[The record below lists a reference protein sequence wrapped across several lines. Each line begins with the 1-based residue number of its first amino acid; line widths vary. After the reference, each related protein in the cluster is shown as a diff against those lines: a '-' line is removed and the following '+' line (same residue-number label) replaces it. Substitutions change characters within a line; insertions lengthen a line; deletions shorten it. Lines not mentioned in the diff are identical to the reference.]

1 MEFSKLREIIS
12 SEVASQKHLGSI
24 RSYNHAMID
33 DLNNICLLADRTMLD
48 LGASVHAYALE
59 AALTKGVRRY
69 EGVDLGIERHWKMPS
84 VEFVGDTGNIGRLT
98 QMNASRLEFA
108 EDTFDCILTISTFE
122 HFLNPEGVLME
133 MYRVLRTGGV
143 ALVTFEPVWTSSYG
157 HHLHHLGA
165 ISKLVPDW
173 GHLYLTEAQM
183 RAALAKQPWPDDS
196 PLSVEQ
202 AVRWIYR
209 DSEINRFDIRKLKDV
224 FRHSPFDIVWMCD
237 LPDEETD
244 QKRTIAQYLTRLVP
258 FSTDELMTKG
268 LSLLL
273 RKVPR

>member
-1 MEFSKLREIIS
+1 MEFNRLREIIS
-12 SEVASQKHLGSI
+12 SEIASQKHLCDI
-24 RSYNHAMID
+24 RNYNHTMINALD
-33 DLNNICLLADRTMLD
+33 NVCPIADKVMLD
-48 LGASVHAYALE
+48 LGASVHGYALE
-59 AALTKGVRRY
+59 AALIKGVRRY
-69 EGVDLGIERHWKMPS
+69 EGIDLGIKRHWKSPS

-98 QMNASRLEFA
+98 QMIASRLEFT
-108 EDTFDCILTISTFE
+108 EDTFDCILAISTFE
-122 HFLNPEGVLME
+122 HFLNPEDALME
-133 MYRVLRTGGV
+133 MYRVLHTGGV
-143 ALVTFEPVWTSSYG
+143 ALVMFEPVWTSSYG

-183 RAALAKQPWPDDS
+183 RTVLAKQPWPDDS

-202 AVRWIYR
+202 AVRWIYH
-209 DSEINRFDIRKLKDV
+209 DGEINRFDIRKLKDV

-237 LPDEETD
+237 LPDEDTD
-244 QKRTIAQYLTRLVP
+244 QKRTIAESLTRRVP

-273 RKVPR
+273 RKRPH